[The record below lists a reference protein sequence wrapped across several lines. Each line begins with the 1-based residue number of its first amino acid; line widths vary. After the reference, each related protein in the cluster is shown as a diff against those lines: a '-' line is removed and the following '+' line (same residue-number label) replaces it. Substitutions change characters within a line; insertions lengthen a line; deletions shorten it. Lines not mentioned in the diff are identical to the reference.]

1 MPVSALNLMR
11 LVGFDLFQ
19 YKTYVVLCRY
29 VLLCICQVF
38 VASIKCVSKGNTIVN
53 EENQHGLRI
62 YFKQLQRLNTSW
74 TLNMKSNQWNEQMN
88 FTFASSLVRMRILE
102 HFLPRGWSINFEMHA
117 PLCPNETSCSADYQ
131 SNNTFTKALD
141 ASRWSWNGK
150 RLGKMKDM
158 GHNLNERTDKNSK
171 NSAEAAGRNPTVR
184 HYTIIA

>member
-1 MPVSALNLMR
+1 MKKISMD
-11 LVGFDLFQ
+11 LVFISNNFKDWIHHQ
-19 YKTYVVLCRY
+19 HWTWNQ
-29 VLLCICQVF
+29 I
-38 VASIKCVSKGNTIVN
+38 N
-53 EENQHGLRI
+53 E
-62 YFKQLQRLNTSW
+62 
-74 TLNMKSNQWNEQMN
+74 NEQMN
-88 FTFASSLVRMRILE
+88 FTFASSLVRMPILE

-184 HYTIIA
+184 HHCLTQIWKYNLETSGIENKT

>member
-53 EENQHGLRI
+53 EENQHGLRV

-74 TLNMKSNQWNEQMN
+74 TLNMKSNQWKWTDEFHVCIIACKNANSGALLTKRVIHQLWN
-88 FTFASSLVRMRILE
+88 
-102 HFLPRGWSINFEMHA
+102 A

-184 HYTIIA
+184 HYAIIA

>member
-1 MPVSALNLMR
+1 MKKISMD
-11 LVGFDLFQ
+11 LVFISNNFKDWIHHQ
-19 YKTYVVLCRY
+19 HRTWNQ
-29 VLLCICQVF
+29 I
-38 VASIKCVSKGNTIVN
+38 N
-53 EENQHGLRI
+53 E
-62 YFKQLQRLNTSW
+62 
-74 TLNMKSNQWNEQMN
+74 NEQMN
-88 FTFASSLVRMRILE
+88 FTFASSLVRMPILE

-158 GHNLNERTDKNSK
+158 EHNLNERTDKNSK

-184 HYTIIA
+184 YYYLPQIRIYHLETSGIESKT